1 MSQTPLREPPPTW
14 LGLVLPAY
22 VIFIVNE
29 MSNLMT

>member
-1 MSQTPLREPPPTW
+1 MLQAPLREPPPTW

-22 VIFIVNE
+22 VIFIVDE